1 MDINDLSTFLHES
14 VMVLLVLVQE
24 TEEFAH
30 GKRLVRNLL
39 MLILSHISFLEPNFC
54 QLDGV
59 YLVMD
64 RIVDLRVLCYANL
77 LLFST
82 RNLTGCVL
90 LALSVI
96 KLR

>member
-1 MDINDLSTFLHES
+1 MDISDLSTFFHKS

-39 MLILSHISFLEPNFC
+39 LLILSHISFLEPNFC

-64 RIVDLRVLCYANL
+64 RIVDLRVL
-77 LLFST
+77 ST
-82 RNLTGCVL
+82 MLCQ
-90 LALSVI
+90 LAVVFNQEFNRLCLAGI
-96 KLR
+96 KRY